1 VILQA
6 AGATSTPAAV
16 SFSGSASMTLRIDAV
31 SARSIALPFVSPY
44 RNARISYDHLD
55 YLWVEVSAGGMI
67 GRGEATAMPGY
78 HSESIVSM
86 LDTVC
91 RHMGP
96 VLVGRDLFAERELAL
111 TMEAAMPRNPYARS
125 ALDLALVDLRARLLN
140 VPAATLMGGIA
151 RTEIPAAGIIRLDT
165 PGRMAENALQCVRD
179 GASGLQVKLSKSAA
193 DSLARVKAVRDAV
206 GAEIPLAIDGNTS
219 FTVKEALRVLDLVAR
234 FDIVLFEQPV
244 PIHDIDGMA
253 RLVRHGSVPI
263 FLDEGLLSAADALR
277 HVNAG
282 AADGFAVKLN
292 KTGVYETRKVLA
304 IADAANLPCLPGGM
318 LESGFGTFGGV
329 HFASLFGEMFF
340 PAELAGPMMMRD
352 TVTGLCPSRG
362 QTLYSWMLPDGPGWG
377 CGPYDLAPQQ
387 APHSK

>member
-1 VILQA
+1 
-6 AGATSTPAAV
+6 
-16 SFSGSASMTLRIDAV
+16 MT
-31 SARSIALPFVSPY
+31 ARSIALPFVSPY

-55 YLWVEVSAGGMI
+55 YLWVEVSAGGKK
-67 GRGEATAMPGY
+67 GRGEATCMPGY
-78 HSESIVSM
+78 HSESLASM
-86 LDTVC
+86 LETV
-91 RHMGP
+91 RHHMGP
-96 VLVGRDLFAERELAL
+96 TLVGRDLFADRELAAI
-111 TMEAAMPRNPYARS
+111 MEAAMPRNPYARS

-165 PGRMAENALQCVRD
+165 PEKMAQNALDCVRQ
-179 GASGLQVKLSKSAA
+179 GAGGLQVKLAKSAA
-193 DSLARVKAVRDAV
+193 DSVARVKAVRDAV
-206 GAEIPLAIDGNTS
+206 GSAIAVAIDGNTS
-219 FTVKEALRVLDLVAR
+219 FTVKEALRTLDMVAR
-234 FDIVLFEQPV
+234 FDIVLFEQPL

-253 RLVRHGSVPI
+253 RLCRHGAVPI
-263 FLDEGLLSAADALR
+263 FADEALLSAADALR

-304 IADAANLPCLPGGM
+304 IAEAANLPCLPGGM

-352 TVTGLCPSRG
+352 EITGVCPARG
-362 QTLYSWMLPDGPGWG
+362 PVPYSWKLPDGPGWG
-377 CGPYDLAPQQ
+377 CGAYETDRAL
-387 APHSK
+387 S